1 MPATL
6 QFLGA
11 AGTVT
16 GSKMLVRHGGTQVLL
31 DAGMFQGVKA
41 LRRRNWQP
49 FPVPPDRLD
58 AVVLTHAHLDHCGYL
73 PALGRQGLAAPVL
86 ATPATRQLAALVL
99 RDSAMLQEEDAAYAA
114 ATGYSRHAQPRPL
127 YDTADV
133 ERVLPLV
140 QPVPF
145 GSPRLVGDDDV
156 QVTLHP
162 AGHILGSAFVD
173 VAVDGRTLVMS
184 GDLGRPDH
192 PLLLPPHPRPPADV
206 VLLESTYGDR
216 RHDADPEQT
225 LADAVGRCLRRGGVA
240 VIPAFA
246 VDRTEVVLLT
256 LARLIRRGRLPAVP
270 VFVDSPMALG
280 GLAIYR
286 DALEAGHADVRPEL
300 RADSLDAGDLREV
313 REASQSKALNNPAFP
328 CVVVSASGMA
338 AGGRVVH
345 HLESLLPDPRNA
357 VVLVG
362 YQAVGTRGRALLDG
376 ARELKMYGHY
386 VPVRA
391 EVVGVEGFSVH
402 ADADDLLAWLTSSST
417 EPEVVYLVHGE
428 PRAAHALAD
437 RIRHDLGWLAVVAAD
452 GEIVRLD

>member
-1 MPATL
+1 VPATL

-16 GSKMLVRHGGTQVLL
+16 GSKMLVRHGGTQLLL

>member
-286 DALEAGHADVRPEL
+286 DALEAGHPDVRPEL

>member
-1 MPATL
+1 VPATL

-31 DAGMFQGVKA
+31 DAGLFQGLRA
-41 LRRRNWQP
+41 LRRRNWEP
-49 FPVPPDRLD
+49 FPVPADRLD

-73 PALGRQGLAAPVL
+73 PALARQGLAAPVL
-86 ATPATRQLAALVL
+86 ATPATRQLVALVL
-99 RDSAMLQEEDAAYAA
+99 RDSAVLAEEDAAYAA

-133 ERVLPLV
+133 ERVLPYV

-145 GSPRLVGDDDV
+145 GLPRLLGDDDV
-156 QVTLHP
+156 QVTLRP
-162 AGHILGSAFVD
+162 AGHILGSAFIQLE
-173 VAVDGRTLVMS
+173 VDGRTLVMS

-192 PLLLPPHPRPPADV
+192 PLLLPPQPRPDATV
-206 VLLESTYGDR
+206 VLLECTYGDR
-216 RHDADPEQT
+216 RHDADPEQA

-256 LARLIRRGRLPAVP
+256 LARLIRAGRLPAVP
-270 VFVDSPMALG
+270 VFLDSPMALG

-286 DALEAGHADVRPEL
+286 EALETGHPDLRPEL
-300 RADSLDAGDLREV
+300 RPDSLDAGDLREV
-313 REASQSKALNNPAFP
+313 REAAQSKALNNPGVP

-402 ADADDLLAWLTSSST
+402 ADADDLLAWLTSAAT

-428 PRAAHALAD
+428 HRAAQTLAD
-437 RIRHDLGWLAVVAAD
+437 RIHHDLGWLAVVAGD